1 MRLCVYLLAFSW
13 PYMVGRDCIKNHTK
27 TEALKLNWGMYSP
40 SNKYIQYVWK
50 EQGAIFI
57 YFLIW
62 L

>member
-1 MRLCVYLLAFSW
+1 
-13 PYMVGRDCIKNHTK
+13 MVGRDCIKNHTK